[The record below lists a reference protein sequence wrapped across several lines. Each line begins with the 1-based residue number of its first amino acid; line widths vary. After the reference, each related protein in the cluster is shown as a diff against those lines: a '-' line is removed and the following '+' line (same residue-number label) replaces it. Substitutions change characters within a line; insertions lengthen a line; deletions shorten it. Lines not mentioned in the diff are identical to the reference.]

1 MGKKSHRNLLKNSIR
16 NSALEEQG
24 NLDGA
29 AEFNNLA
36 DENQQ
41 YEQSITSEYE
51 LSRQRFTLIAHAEAT
66 KLQQLAQDKKSDR
79 AKKRPVSPL
88 LYKTLNNTMVCKF
101 ATIAQELEDGKSTVT
116 DFDRLYGRPGSH

>member
-1 MGKKSHRNLLKNSIR
+1 MGKKNHHNLLKNSIE
-16 NSALEEQG
+16 NSTLEEQG

-29 AEFNNLA
+29 AEFNNLVS
-36 DENQQ
+36 ENQQ
-41 YEQSITSEYE
+41 YEQCITSEYE

-66 KLQQLAQDKKSDR
+66 KLQQLARDKKFDR
-79 AKKRPVSPL
+79 GTKRPVSPL
-88 LYKTLNNTMVCKF
+88 LYNTLNNPMVCKF